1 MRSDGPVVVAL
12 DGSPHSSHTL
22 EWGVSEAVR
31 RRADVLLVR
40 AIDDSWQVTA
50 WSWYPVAMGS
60 EAEAEVEQYL
70 LDQQS
75 RVRCVIPACP

>member
-12 DGSPHSSHTL
+12 DGSPHGSHTL

-50 WSWYPVAMGS
+50 
-60 EAEAEVEQYL
+60 
-70 LDQQS
+70 
-75 RVRCVIPACP
+75 